1 MERWKLIPD
10 YDYSISDHGRV
21 RNEQTGYISC
31 GFKNKDGYVK
41 VDLYRNS
48 VKNRKAIHRLVAEA
62 FLPPPT
68 QKQLQWASRTKKKVV
83 HINHKDCNRSNNH
96 YLNLEWNT
104 ASENVLYSYSHGNA
118 TTNRGAAVLTW
129 EIVREIRKDYNDN
142 YNDVIEYA
150 RENCNKYRVCK
161 KTIRRILYNQTW
173 IED

>member
-31 GFKNKDGYVK
+31 GFKNKDGYV
-41 VDLYRNS
+41 
-48 VKNRKAIHRLVAEA
+48 
-62 FLPPPT
+62 
-68 QKQLQWASRTKKKVV
+68 
-83 HINHKDCNRSNNH
+83 
-96 YLNLEWNT
+96 NT

-118 TTNRGAAVLTW
+118 TTNRGVAVLTW